1 MTLKKYSTSTFKQWF
16 IELDAVVR
24 HEILHYLINQKHI
37 EDGDLFFDTLPFISL
52 LNESMNAS
60 FVYLESLEKLD
71 DDTQLGNLESAVGS
85 LASQHATSRFLA
97 EQDFMLQVIDKKS
110 YDELSQE
117 AKYTLTNKY
126 PLAINTV
133 KFLLREID
141 ENPLPSYL
149 WSKKLNESFHIED
162 LGNDNDL
169 IAIATFHSKLIG
181 SPKQASQIYLSKP
194 ALVTSIKKY
203 EYIDFTLIGSDE
215 DLELLARYKRRKIC
229 RLEKA
234 HKKQVLAYCDNL
246 LKHYTNHYITENTS
260 KATILDEAS
269 LPLPPPAKMLSS
281 RFDGYLA
288 LVIGLH
294 CIKNR
299 SRYKVLEG
307 QEFEV
312 ESNFRSFVE
321 AELLNKLQFMRA
333 EYNDWL
339 EKNGTGNE
347 LDDRKNYINNVLTKR
362 IRSQIAKADH
372 LIEEFAK
379 TYFPENEK

>member
-1 MTLKKYSTSTFKQWF
+1 MTQKKYSTPTFQQWF

-37 EDGDLFFDTLPFISL
+37 EDGDLFFDTQPFISL
-52 LNESMNAS
+52 LNESINAS
-60 FVYLESLEKLD
+60 FVYFESLEKLND
-71 DDTQLGNLESAVGS
+71 VTQLGNLESTVGS
-85 LASQHATSRFLA
+85 LASQHATSRFFA
-97 EQDFMLQVIDKKS
+97 EQDFMLQVIEKKS
-110 YDELSQE
+110 YDELSKE

-133 KFLLREID
+133 NFLLKKVNG
-141 ENPLPSYL
+141 NPLPSYL

-162 LGNDNDL
+162 LGNDNNL
-169 IAIATFHSKLIG
+169 IAIAIFHSKLIR
-181 SPKQASQIYLSKP
+181 SPKQASQIYLRKP
-194 ALVTSIKKY
+194 ELKTSSKKY
-203 EYIDFTLIGSDE
+203 EYIDFTLTGSDE
-215 DLELLARYKRRKIC
+215 DLELVARYKRRKIC

-234 HKKQVLAYCDNL
+234 HQKQVLAYCDNL
-246 LKHYTNHYITENTS
+246 LKLYTNHYITGNTS

-269 LPLPPPAKMLSS
+269 LPLPPPTKMLSN

-299 SRYKVLEG
+299 YRYKAIEG

-312 ESNFRSFVE
+312 ESNFRIFVE
-321 AELLNKLQFMRA
+321 KKLLNKLPFMQA

-339 EKNGTGNE
+339 KKNGTGNE

-362 IRSQIAKADH
+362 IRSQISKADH
-372 LIEEFAK
+372 LIEEFDK
-379 TYFPENEK
+379 TYFPEHKK